1 MHLVV
6 APDVGPPE
14 LAESWYLANTRPNRR
29 WVESLDDQPLAPGE
43 SVLASAAWLE
53 QVAAA
58 SAPSSGSG
66 PARPPVLRVRAQRP
80 SIFSLYEQ
88 NIGLLTPLLAEQ
100 LVEAE
105 RRYPAGWIEA
115 AFIEAVNHNKRSW
128 SYVRRILETWEQE
141 GQPHGNGKLGPGG
154 RRAAGH
160 LDPDKYLRGKYAHL
174 FRRE

>member
-1 MHLVV
+1 
-6 APDVGPPE
+6 
-14 LAESWYLANTRPNRR
+14 LANTRSNRR
-29 WVESLDDQPLAPGE
+29 WVEALDNQPLTPGV
-43 SVLASAAWLE
+43 SVLASVAWLE

-58 SAPSSGSG
+58 TAAAAQASGHD
-66 PARPPVLRVRAQRP
+66 PAPPVLRVRAQRP

-88 NIGLLTPLLAEQ
+88 NVGLLTPLLAEQ
-100 LVEAE
+100 LADAE
-105 RRYPAGWIEA
+105 RHYPPDWIEA

-141 GQPHGNGKLGPGG
+141 GRAHGNGKLGPGG
-154 RRAAGH
+154 RRSTGH